1 MSFTNHILNAPTI
14 SWFWRKVASAKP
26 LVFAPRPYLRMSELS
41 ILTGPVHG
49 IIHTTLYTLYVC
61 CTACRPLSKS
71 HDTSR
76 KYLFVCVSVCTPSR
90 SLRCLCHRS
99 DQRSRHSYKTVMI
112 LVLNIWTV
120 RLQLVVLLRG
130 KSKIMRQTQLQ
141 SLQAEWARHI
151 SEAVALGCLRWSY
164 SQVWR
169 NTLVLNSEIG
179 TQCQR

>member
-1 MSFTNHILNAPTI
+1 MPGEHTCNACDHPLDFCCDQDHLKLLLLTPPLHQKIYVFTNHILNAPTI

-26 LVFAPRPYLRMSELS
+26 LVFAPRPYLRMWELS

-61 CTACRPLSKS
+61 CTVCCPLSKS

-99 DQRSRHSYKTVMI
+99 DQRSRHSYKTVKI
-112 LVLNIWTV
+112 LVLNIA
-120 RLQLVVLLRG
+120 
-130 KSKIMRQTQLQ
+130 I
-141 SLQAEWARHI
+141 
-151 SEAVALGCLRWSY
+151 
-164 SQVWR
+164 
-169 NTLVLNSEIG
+169 
-179 TQCQR
+179 